1 MKNYS
6 TARTPGI
13 DFITLGI
20 VIALVCLGWMMIYTV
35 GYGKIGYSSD
45 LIEFLGT
52 TVGKQTIWIGIC
64 TVLFLMIMVIDWKF
78 WRTFSYP
85 LYVLTL
91 IPLSVVWI
99 IGVKINGA
107 RAWFGFGG
115 FTVQPAEFVKFATT
129 LALSSYLSVVGTN
142 IQAWKTQATALG
154 IVCIPVFFIALQPD
168 VGSILVFFAFLVPL
182 YREGL
187 SPIPYVIGFVVATL
201 FIITLI
207 FGASSIVLFLLF
219 VFSGIMLVNMKS
231 DSTYWIMGL
240 CTLGA
245 AAIWGSYH
253 NLLPQ
258 LLIGAT
264 ILYLAITAWQWLTGK
279 TQVISILFIF
289 SLMCFGFSYSTN
301 YAFEN
306 ILKPHH
312 QERINA
318 WLNPAKCDPRGAL
331 YNVIQ
336 SKMAIGSGGFW
347 GKGFLQGTMTKLN
360 YVPEQSTDF
369 IFCTM
374 GEEQG
379 FVGSLLIIGLFIGL
393 LYRIVIIAERQRSN
407 FSRIYMY
414 SVAGI
419 IFIHFFINIGMTL
432 SVIPVI
438 GIPLPF
444 LSKGGSSLLGFT
456 LLIGV
461 MLKMDSDRYS
471 V

>member
-1 MKNYS
+1 
-6 TARTPGI
+6 
-13 DFITLGI
+13 
-20 VIALVCLGWMMIYTV
+20 
-35 GYGKIGYSSD
+35 
-45 LIEFLGT
+45 
-52 TVGKQTIWIGIC
+52 
-64 TVLFLMIMVIDWKF
+64 MIMVVDWKF

-85 LYVLTL
+85 IYALTL
-91 IPLSVVWI
+91 IPLSVVWL

-107 RAWFGFGG
+107 RAWFGFGS
-115 FTVQPAEFVKFATT
+115 FTIQPAEFVKFATT

-142 IQAWKTQATALG
+142 IHAWKTQATTLG
-154 IVCIPVFFIALQPD
+154 IVGIPIFFIALQPD
-168 VGSILVFFAFLVPL
+168 VGSILVFLAFLVPL

-187 SPIPYVIGFVVATL
+187 SPIPYVLGFVIAIL

-219 VFSGIMLVNMKS
+219 LFSAIMLFNMKA

-240 CTLGA
+240 CALGA
-245 AAIWGSYH
+245 GAIWGSYN

-264 ILYLAITAWQWLTGK
+264 LLYLAITAWQWLTGK
-279 TQVISILFIF
+279 TQVISMLFVF
-289 SLMCFGFSYSTN
+289 SLVCFGFSYSTN

-379 FVGSLLIIGLFIGL
+379 FVGSLLVIGLFIAL

-419 IFIHFFINIGMTL
+419 LFIHFFINIGMTL
-432 SVIPVI
+432 SLIPVI